1 MEFDIKVNIIEGM
14 PEQIANYGDKVV
26 QYKEIVEGI
35 SREINRSEG
44 GFEEL
49 LVSMKQS
56 IEKME
61 QQAATLG
68 EYARGLEE
76 IIRTYCNAENKL
88 INQTNGGKAQSDS
101 TEMTPEEKS
110 QYEAYKKRI
119 QEIYDKLL
127 AKDGDYLGAL
137 ELWKELAIKM
147 HVENPS
153 ECTLTKEEKVAILM
167 AIKPLVSKIDTK
179 YDELA
184 AENPFI
190 NNWVHDHVDFL
201 NSDGANFLEKK
212 AIELLSTNGVL
223 QNILGFAYRENS
235 NGYYTVEGCLQ
246 NQWGFCDY
254 IDELGGTL
262 GMDLD
267 TDISTFK
274 YDGQEFR
281 IQLWKGHYGWD
292 SAVGGEFAIY
302 SRPEW
307 EAKGDPYVQGS
318 KASELTLYD
327 AASKE
332 YQLPVKQTTYYT
344 DDHGRK
350 KRFIND
356 TSTYGDGDHFWNL
369 NIRTEAGVDK
379 SSISTEFE
387 IDCSGKDYG
396 FQEALYNSLEQK
408 ENLKVRQEGSKSI
421 AYYE

>member
-179 YDELA
+179 YD
-184 AENPFI
+184 
-190 NNWVHDHVDFL
+190 
-201 NSDGANFLEKK
+201 
-212 AIELLSTNGVL
+212 
-223 QNILGFAYRENS
+223 
-235 NGYYTVEGCLQ
+235 
-246 NQWGFCDY
+246 
-254 IDELGGTL
+254 
-262 GMDLD
+262 
-267 TDISTFK
+267 
-274 YDGQEFR
+274 GQEFR

-408 ENLKVRQEGSKSI
+408 ENLKVRQEGSKII